1 MKRSLFRGVLAAE
14 ALVCVL
20 LCFLKTSLTG
30 VFSAA
35 IAFPFEQ
42 IGQGLRALSLSG
54 GFGNVI
60 AIVLYALIG
69 LLPVALLLLRAK
81 KQKLHLEDWLLA
93 LLSAVL
99 FGVLYLMLNPGFI
112 PKVLGMAAQPPIG
125 QAILGG
131 MVYSLIVGYLF
142 LRALRLFAAGNTEK
156 LERYMAIMLGALN
169 VLFVF
174 MAFGACFSDM
184 LASIAALRAGNSGNE
199 NLLGASYVFLVLQ
212 YLVNAL
218 PYMLDIVVVFA
229 ALRLL
234 DEMRNERYSAAAVAA
249 AGRMSRLCAVALTIT
264 ILSNIAFNLLQLLFA
279 SSLMVM
285 NHSVQIPVLSILF
298 VLAALLLTR
307 FVMESKQLKDENDAF
322 I

>member
-1 MKRSLFRGVLAAE
+1 
-14 ALVCVL
+14 
-20 LCFLKTSLTG
+20 
-30 VFSAA
+30 
-35 IAFPFEQ
+35 
-42 IGQGLRALSLSG
+42 
-54 GFGNVI
+54 
-60 AIVLYALIG
+60 
-69 LLPVALLLLRAK
+69 
-81 KQKLHLEDWLLA
+81 
-93 LLSAVL
+93 
-99 FGVLYLMLNPGFI
+99 
-112 PKVLGMAAQPPIG
+112 
-125 QAILGG
+125 
-131 MVYSLIVGYLF
+131 
-142 LRALRLFAAGNTEK
+142 
-156 LERYMAIMLGALN
+156 
-169 VLFVF
+169 
-174 MAFGACFSDM
+174 M